1 MTVCLISFE
10 YKRTAVKL
18 GSVYYLST
26 FLPLDATSSVW
37 EASYP
42 DYVMNVKLEKKPDP
56 ILYSLNDSKLTDL
69 V

>member
-42 DYVMNVKLEKKPDP
+42 NYVMNVKLEKKPNP

>member
-56 ILYSLNDSKLTDL
+56 ILYILNDSKLTDL

>member
-10 YKRTAVKL
+10 YKRTAIKL

-37 EASYP
+37 DASYP
-42 DYVMNVKLEKKPDP
+42 DYVMNVKLEEKPNP
-56 ILYSLNDSKLTDL
+56 ILYNLSDSQFTDL